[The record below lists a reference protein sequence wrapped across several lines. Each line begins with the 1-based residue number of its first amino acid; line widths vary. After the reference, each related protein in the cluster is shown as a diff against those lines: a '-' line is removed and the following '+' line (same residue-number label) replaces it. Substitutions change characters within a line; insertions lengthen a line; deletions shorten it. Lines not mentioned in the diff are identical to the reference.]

1 MTPAPMPADEDERL
15 AALRELLL
23 LDTPPEERFDRL
35 ARFAAEQL
43 DTPIALLTLVDGQRQ
58 WFKSRINVPVS
69 ETPRAISACAHTLL
83 GDGPLVCEDAF
94 QDARFH
100 DNPLVAADRNRF
112 YAGVPLRLASG
123 ERLASAF
130 RRARGEDAIEGGAEP
145 GRSVAEWAKLDL
157 SEFTALPEYETIR
170 QAIEKLSREG
180 IRHEFAPM
188 PEGEHLV
195 FMVEDAPAVNEAFK
209 DLEKTTRASAQRAG
223 KELSQMR
230 ERIKGE
236 PIAEKAARAREASSR
251 LEAAKGK
258 SREMSRGVETRAK

>member
-1 MTPAPMPADEDERL
+1 MTNDFGDDSGEK
-15 AALRELLL
+15 
-23 LDTPPEERFDRL
+23 
-35 ARFAAEQL
+35 
-43 DTPIALLTLVDGQRQ
+43 LVD
-58 WFKSRINVPVS
+58 WMIRI
-69 ETPRAISACAHTLL
+69 
-83 GDGPLVCEDAF
+83 G
-94 QDARFH
+94 QDAGE
-100 DNPLVAADRNRF
+100 AAMM
-112 YAGVPLRLASG
+112 ASG

-130 RRARGEDAIEGGAEP
+130 RRARSEDAIEGGAEP

-170 QAIEKLSREG
+170 QVIDKKLSREG

-195 FMVEDAPAVNEAFK
+195 FMVEDAPAVNDAFK

-236 PIAEKAARAREASSR
+236 PIAEKAARAQGGVIPTGGRQG
-251 LEAAKGK
+251 KG
-258 SREMSRGVETRAK
+258 RARCRAGVETRAK

>member
-1 MTPAPMPADEDERL
+1 MTNDFGDDSGEK
-15 AALRELLL
+15 
-23 LDTPPEERFDRL
+23 
-35 ARFAAEQL
+35 
-43 DTPIALLTLVDGQRQ
+43 LVD
-58 WFKSRINVPVS
+58 WMIRI
-69 ETPRAISACAHTLL
+69 
-83 GDGPLVCEDAF
+83 G
-94 QDARFH
+94 QDAGE
-100 DNPLVAADRNRF
+100 AAMM
-112 YAGVPLRLASG
+112 ASG

-170 QAIEKLSREG
+170 QVIDEKHSREG

-209 DLEKTTRASAQRAG
+209 DLEKTTRASAQRVG

>member
-1 MTPAPMPADEDERL
+1 MTNDFGDDSGEK
-15 AALRELLL
+15 
-23 LDTPPEERFDRL
+23 
-35 ARFAAEQL
+35 
-43 DTPIALLTLVDGQRQ
+43 LVD
-58 WFKSRINVPVS
+58 WMIRI
-69 ETPRAISACAHTLL
+69 
-83 GDGPLVCEDAF
+83 G
-94 QDARFH
+94 QDAGE
-100 DNPLVAADRNRF
+100 AAMM
-112 YAGVPLRLASG
+112 ASG

-170 QAIEKLSREG
+170 QVIDEKLSREG

-209 DLEKTTRASAQRAG
+209 E
-223 KELSQMR
+223 QMR

-258 SREMSRGVETRAK
+258 SREVSRGVETRAK

>member
-1 MTPAPMPADEDERL
+1 MTNDFGDDSGEK
-15 AALRELLL
+15 
-23 LDTPPEERFDRL
+23 
-35 ARFAAEQL
+35 
-43 DTPIALLTLVDGQRQ
+43 LVDWMIHIGQ
-58 WFKSRINVPVS
+58 NAG
-69 ETPRAISACAHTLL
+69 E
-83 GDGPLVCEDAF
+83 
-94 QDARFH
+94 
-100 DNPLVAADRNRF
+100 AAMM
-112 YAGVPLRLASG
+112 ASG

-130 RRARGEDAIEGGAEP
+130 RRARGDCENIPEKETESSP
-145 GRSVAEWAKLDL
+145 GVAEWAKLDM
-157 SEFTALPEYETIR
+157 SEFAALPEYGTIR
-170 QAIEKLSREG
+170 QVIDEKLSREG

-258 SREMSRGVETRAK
+258 SREVSRGVETRAK

>member
-1 MTPAPMPADEDERL
+1 MTNDFGDDSGEK
-15 AALRELLL
+15 
-23 LDTPPEERFDRL
+23 
-35 ARFAAEQL
+35 
-43 DTPIALLTLVDGQRQ
+43 LVD
-58 WFKSRINVPVS
+58 WMIRI
-69 ETPRAISACAHTLL
+69 
-83 GDGPLVCEDAF
+83 G
-94 QDARFH
+94 QDAGE
-100 DNPLVAADRNRF
+100 AAMM
-112 YAGVPLRLASG
+112 ASG

-170 QAIEKLSREG
+170 QAIDEKLSREG

-188 PEGEHLV
+188 PAAEHLV